1 MQIAGKCIQNLIVN
15 MMLIF
20 IKKNTNMEK
29 HLSILTDDSTMQEG
43 SPFILLLEISQTVAP
58 PC

>member
-29 HLSILTDDSTMQEG
+29 HLSILTDNSTMQEG